1 MGIEEE
7 YLLVDPDSRDLIH
20 EAPPAMLPA
29 CEKALEGQVT
39 PEFLQC
45 QIEVGTRV
53 CASVEEAR
61 NDLAHLR
68 RTVARVAGEHGLR
81 MIAASTHPFATWGAQ
96 KRTHKERY
104 EIIERDLQEVVR
116 RLMISGMHVHVAV
129 EDDEDDQ

>member
-1 MGIEEE
+1 MGMSMKTPSFTVGIEEE
-7 YLLVDPDSRDLIH
+7 YMLVDPVTRNLIS
-20 EAPPAMLPA
+20 ETPSSMLPR
-29 CEKALEGQVT
+29 CEELLEGRVS

-96 KRTHKERY
+96 KRTR
-104 EIIERDLQEVVR
+104 LQPEAF
-116 RLMISGMHVHVAV
+116 G
-129 EDDEDDQ
+129 DDPP